1 MFVNFFFI
9 KGDIFDL
16 FIWVIMDIYV
26 GLIKIFIIDILI
38 IKIFNNYDVKKILL
52 MKKKVLMKWKLNRK
66 CFFIYD

>member
-1 MFVNFFFI
+1 MFVNFFFYKRWYI
-9 KGDIFDL
+9 W
-16 FIWVIMDIYV
+16 FIYLSNYGYV
-26 GLIKIFIIDILI
+26 GLIKIIIIDIFI